1 MIIILFSIITTGI
14 GCIKNYAKECG
25 TEMIAE
31 NFQEQFEKPATF
43 LTKICDKES
52 SIRKGEYI
60 SQNIYIQMVFL
71 KSTLPKSTNGFRRSE
86 VYSNFKIQ

>member
-1 MIIILFSIITTGI
+1 MIVILFSIITTGI
-14 GCIKNYAKECG
+14 GCIRNYAKECG

-52 SIRKGEYI
+52 SMRKGEYI
-60 SQNIYIQMVFL
+60 SQNINFL
-71 KSTLPKSTNGFRRSE
+71 KTF
-86 VYSNFKIQ
+86 